1 MEVNMLYDVEKLK
14 KELIEVD
21 KQLYYRGLTSSGGGG
36 PSIRIPCYNY
46 DGSKVWTN
54 RVVIKGWA
62 PRIGLEWV
70 PSYGYVATVDLD
82 GNVIGPERPKEEVA
96 IHLGV
101 YNVRDDVGAVIHAHP
116 PYLIAY
122 MMARGKL
129 KETPGSFFSFLTEA
143 PMSSWAL
150 DGTSELAK
158 NVVEAFKGNKTKLVL
173 MENHGVTV
181 AGGDLYNAYFTLDK
195 AEDMAKIFFLSH
207 LKLE

>member
-1 MEVNMLYDVEKLK
+1 MLYDVEKLK

-21 KQLYYRGLTSSGGGG
+21 KQLYYRRLTSSGGGG
-36 PSIRIPCYNY
+36 PSARIPCYNY

-54 RVVIKGWA
+54 SVLIKGWA

-70 PSYGYVATVDLD
+70 PSYEYVATVDLD
-82 GNVIGPERPKEEVA
+82 GNVIGTERPKMEVD
-96 IHLGV
+96 IHLGI
-101 YNVRDDVGAVIHAHP
+101 YKVRDDVGAVIHAHP

-129 KETPGSFFSFLTEA
+129 KKTPGSFFKMLTEA
-143 PMSSWAL
+143 PLTSEAPGGS
-150 DGTSELAK
+150 SELAK
-158 NVVEAFKGNKTKLVL
+158 NVAEVFKGNKRKLAL

-181 AGGDLYNAYFTLDK
+181 VGGDLYDAYFTLDN
-195 AEDMAKIFFLSH
+195 AEETAKVFFLSH